1 MHLKLRRKTPL
12 PHNSSAASGSPDSRK
27 CLEFNALYQRD
38 ILTHSATILAAGVH
52 LSRLGELFVVL
63 KKILIVDDSP
73 SQVRLMQG
81 LLETEGYD
89 PVGLNDPR
97 RIEEAIAREVPLII
111 LLDVVMPERNG
122 FQVCRELKNNAK
134 FNSIPVILVTSK
146 DTPSDRYWGEQQG
159 ADGYVTKPFTREE
172 LLRAVR
178 RFA

>member
-1 MHLKLRRKTPL
+1 
-12 PHNSSAASGSPDSRK
+12 
-27 CLEFNALYQRD
+27 
-38 ILTHSATILAAGVH
+38 
-52 LSRLGELFVVL
+52 VVL

-81 LLETEGYD
+81 LLETEGYH

-97 RIEEAIAREVPLII
+97 RIEEAITAEAPCVI

-122 FQVCRELKNNAK
+122 FQVCRELKSSAK
-134 FNSIPVILVTSK
+134 FNAIPVILVTSK